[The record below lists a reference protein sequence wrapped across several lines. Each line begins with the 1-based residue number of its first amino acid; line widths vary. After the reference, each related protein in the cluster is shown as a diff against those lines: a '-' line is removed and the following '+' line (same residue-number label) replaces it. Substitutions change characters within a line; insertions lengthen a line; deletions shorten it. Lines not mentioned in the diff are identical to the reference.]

1 MVGYYKEDLE
11 SNEERLNL
19 WKNGKITAG
28 ERRILY
34 TKWLGRAFDDYTKN
48 HPDEITKAFKRC
60 GMFNAMDGSENHLI
74 KLRKGFDY
82 EVPSIDAKPEPL
94 PKKQKK
100 GQKKG

>member
-1 MVGYYKEDLE
+1 
-11 SNEERLNL
+11 
-19 WKNGKITAG
+19 
-28 ERRILY
+28 
-34 TKWLGRAFDDYTKN
+34 
-48 HPDEITKAFKRC
+48 
-60 GMFNAMDGSENHLI
+60 MFNAMDGSENHLI